1 MSDDRPTPT
10 GLAGGSN
17 LDQLMPVVLFFVL
30 FNTVGIIWAV
40 LAALIDQA
48 VAASNY
54 NLVSYHQR
62 QTCIEKFYLVVQ

>member
-1 MSDDRPTPT
+1 MSDERPTPT

-40 LAALIDQA
+40 LAATAWSIPRLRSIGFMPA
-48 VAASNY
+48 VTALKPS
-54 NLVSYHQR
+54 LSMD
-62 QTCIEKFYLVVQ
+62 

>member
-30 FNTVGIIWAV
+30 FNLVGIIWAV
-40 LAALIDQA
+40 TPPPPVVDQGGGRPPQYP
-48 VAASNY
+48 VA
-54 NLVSYHQR
+54 
-62 QTCIEKFYLVVQ
+62 IG